1 MGRFDRRV
9 LEIKNTKKQGITN
22 KEDAWTVEPFLGKS
36 QYSIP
41 TVQGQRRKTKSP
53 VLTRAMLL
61 RMAPRKSAHIPN
73 SPCSSMMPQQYV
85 LLLGVAT
92 MDPLIQRRITHI
104 TMDHATGVCPLN
116 FVALTDSC
124 DAEAVVSSKFWLM
137 VETPLSTGTGPG
149 LHNHNQNG
157 DNNHKDKSGMLLRF
171 STNAGVTYYNN
182 KDPRKTIPFDRNSPR
197 RKLFFVSCNPAT
209 GTFNWYNVKASLC
222 ELNPFK
228 TCFKSRSEERYCW
241 T

>member
-1 MGRFDRRV
+1 MGNASADG
-9 LEIKNTKKQGITN
+9 TKKICSYSEQPMQFD
-22 KEDAWTVEPFLGKS
+22 DA
-36 QYSIP
+36 
-41 TVQGQRRKTKSP
+41 
-53 VLTRAMLL
+53 A
-61 RMAPRKSAHIPN
+61 A
-73 SPCSSMMPQQYV
+73 
-85 LLLGVAT
+85 
-92 MDPLIQRRITHI
+92 
-104 TMDHATGVCPLN
+104 VCPAVGSGDNGSFDPETHLN

-149 LHNHNQNG
+149 LHNHDQNG

-182 KDPRKTIPFDRNSPR
+182 EDPRKTIPFDRNSPR

-228 TCFKSRSEERYCW
+228 TCFKFRSEERYCW